1 MVLCASA
8 VIYSDDLIS
17 ATELNRRSGEVL
29 DRAWDHPVT
38 IARNERA
45 FALLRRE
52 SVAELVKAATQTRVV
67 VEVIN
72 VAFRLRLGENISSE
86 HPYGWLKAFDTEEL
100 GELISEIL
108 SAFHY
113 GVDAG
118 NWDILEAVIHEWHES
133 ALAISSPE
141 LAAAFSDEIDEVPLT
156 QPSLEPV
163 IE

>member
-1 MVLCASA
+1 MVLCATSG
-8 VIYSDDLIS
+8 IYSDDLIS

-29 DRAWDHPVT
+29 DRAWEHPVT
-38 IARNERA
+38 ITRNERA

-52 SVAELVKAATQTRVV
+52 SVAQLALAATQTRVV

-86 HPYGWLKAFDTEEL
+86 HPYGWLKVFDTEEL
-100 GELISEIL
+100 AELNTEIL
-108 SAFHY
+108 SAFHH

-133 ALAISSPE
+133 ARAICCPE
-141 LAAAFSDEIDEVPLT
+141 LAAAFSDEIDYVPLT
-156 QPSLEPV
+156 QPSLELV